1 MLDTTKPLVSS
12 DELEI
17 LAEEVKEYVKSQGI
31 GLTEN
36 DINGLIDKKIVVI
49 NESIDDKVGKDD
61 ITAIT
66 TDTID
71 SLFSS

>member
-17 LAEEVKEYVKSQGI
+17 FAEEVKEYVKSQGI